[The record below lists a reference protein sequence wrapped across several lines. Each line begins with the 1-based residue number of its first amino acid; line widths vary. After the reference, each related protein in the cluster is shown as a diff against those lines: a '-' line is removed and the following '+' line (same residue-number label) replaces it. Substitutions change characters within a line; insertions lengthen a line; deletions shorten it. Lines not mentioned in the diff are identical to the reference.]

1 MSLLD
6 IYLQKNG
13 KKRYDV
19 FKETGTSQQKLAS
32 VNNKNVSSYS
42 VKTIQ
47 AIAKTVEK
55 SEGVVL
61 EELLQLEQENPYFE
75 VCNVEDLLL
84 AFINKENYIVIKGE
98 YKKEIDKFAES
109 QLSEIAT
116 LGLQLGSEG
125 IVTILTEA
133 ILHIANLFSNKDA
146 EQKKIESRIRRYK
159 IKRLNNGEELLLVL
173 RQLDY

>member
-19 FKETGTSQQKLAS
+19 FKETGTSQQQLAS

-55 SEGVVL
+55 SEGIVL
-61 EELLQLEQENPYFE
+61 EELLQLEQENQYFE
-75 VCNVEDLLL
+75 VINVEDLLL
-84 AFINKENYIVIKGE
+84 VFRNKE
-98 YKKEIDKFAES
+98 D
-109 QLSEIAT
+109 
-116 LGLQLGSEG
+116 
-125 IVTILTEA
+125 
-133 ILHIANLFSNKDA
+133 
-146 EQKKIESRIRRYK
+146 
-159 IKRLNNGEELLLVL
+159 
-173 RQLDY
+173 